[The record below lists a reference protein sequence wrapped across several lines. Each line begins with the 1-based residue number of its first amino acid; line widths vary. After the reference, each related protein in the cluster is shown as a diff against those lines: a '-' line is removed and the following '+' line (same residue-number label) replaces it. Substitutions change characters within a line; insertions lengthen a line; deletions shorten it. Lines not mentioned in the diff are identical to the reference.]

1 MLNLGLSSVKDFGG
15 GNSPILYLFRRL
27 QMAMTFKCNT
37 NWFDSSATKFYE
49 EGVEYDINLEYMA
62 KLGTL
67 KRFNGAEGAYKAKSE
82 AMKPKTSK
90 KAEKEPITSEI
101 TNSEKVNEAEA

>member
-1 MLNLGLSSVKDFGG
+1 
-15 GNSPILYLFRRL
+15 
-27 QMAMTFKCNT
+27 MAMTFKCNT

-101 TNSEKVNEAEA
+101 TNSEKANEVEA